1 MLKHLWAT
9 LRCTFLASIFH
20 FLLSWNIWPAP
31 YLLCIY
37 CLQGRLSARGSSQS
51 TCGNGS
57 APHHVSP
64 PTPPLQNT
72 LHMHNC
78 TLLDTLHCTQRTLR
92 CKTHSTLLFVQ
103 KMQFCDKVSCP
114 CISQLS
120 LILKSSLAS
129 SHPLETTV
137 LTSSWSAE
145 DKLKCP
151 LEQMRSEKWT

>member
-1 MLKHLWAT
+1 MALVLLPCCGYWTIGHLTSIHTHMLMKRRSCKTRRKRRKLKEKVIWAMPERK
-9 LRCTFLASIFH
+9 LFFCKRCSLKKRGKIKYFVHPLLARK
-20 FLLSWNIWPAP
+20 AP
-31 YLLCIY
+31 W
-37 CLQGRLSARGSSQS
+37 QGSSQS

-103 KMQFCDKVSCP
+103 KCSSVTKSVVLVSV
-114 CISQLS
+114 S
-120 LILKSSLAS
+120 
-129 SHPLETTV
+129 
-137 LTSSWSAE
+137 
-145 DKLKCP
+145 
-151 LEQMRSEKWT
+151 